1 MSLSLVSKKVLNHLT
16 TNRWRM
22 LKNKIDFIANQCPV
36 LHEYLDNLPSQHVS
50 NVEEMGEKVKSFFD
64 IKYYSLLTSS
74 LNLDTIKSLKSPD
87 YNAEVLYNLV
97 KKVIQAIFQ
106 DEKILIIDFKSS
118 KYVYFMNP

>member
-1 MSLSLVSKKVLNHLT
+1 
-16 TNRWRM
+16 M
-22 LKNKIDFIANQCPV
+22 LKDKIDFIAKQCPI

-50 NVEEMGEKVKSFFD
+50 NAKEIGEKVRSFFD

-74 LNLDTIKSLKSPD
+74 LNLDTIKYLKSPD

-97 KKVIQAIFQ
+97 KKIIQAIFQ
-106 DEKILIIDFKSS
+106 DEKIIVIDYKSF

>member
-1 MSLSLVSKKVLNHLT
+1 
-16 TNRWRM
+16 M
-22 LKNKIDFIANQCPV
+22 LKDKIDFIAKQCPI

-50 NVEEMGEKVKSFFD
+50 NAKEIGEKVRSFFD

-106 DEKILIIDFKSS
+106 DEKILIIDYKSF

>member
-1 MSLSLVSKKVLNHLT
+1 
-16 TNRWRM
+16 M
-22 LKNKIDFIANQCPV
+22 LKNEIDFIANQCPV

-50 NVEEMGEKVKSFFD
+50 DVEEMGEKVKSFFD

-118 KYVYFMNP
+118 KSVYFMNP

>member
-1 MSLSLVSKKVLNHLT
+1 
-16 TNRWRM
+16 M
-22 LKNKIDFIANQCPV
+22 LKNKTDFIAKQCPI

-50 NVEEMGEKVKSFFD
+50 DVEEMGEKVKSFFD

-118 KYVYFMNP
+118 KYIYFMNP

>member
-1 MSLSLVSKKVLNHLT
+1 
-16 TNRWRM
+16 M

-36 LHEYLDNLPSQHVS
+36 LHKYLDSLSSQHVS
-50 NVEEMGEKVKSFFD
+50 DVKEMGEKVRSFFD
-64 IKYYSLLTSS
+64 VKYYSLVTSS

-118 KYVYFMNP
+118 KYIYFMNP

>member
-1 MSLSLVSKKVLNHLT
+1 
-16 TNRWRM
+16 M
-22 LKNKIDFIANQCPV
+22 LKNKTDFIAKQCPV

-50 NVEEMGEKVKSFFD
+50 DVEEMGEKVKSFFD

-118 KYVYFMNP
+118 KYIYFMNP

>member
-1 MSLSLVSKKVLNHLT
+1 
-16 TNRWRM
+16 M
-22 LKNKIDFIANQCPV
+22 LKNKIDFIAKQCPI

-50 NVEEMGEKVKSFFD
+50 NAKEIGEKVRSFFD

-87 YNAEVLYNLV
+87 YKAGVLYNLV

-106 DEKILIIDFKSS
+106 DEKILIIDYKSF